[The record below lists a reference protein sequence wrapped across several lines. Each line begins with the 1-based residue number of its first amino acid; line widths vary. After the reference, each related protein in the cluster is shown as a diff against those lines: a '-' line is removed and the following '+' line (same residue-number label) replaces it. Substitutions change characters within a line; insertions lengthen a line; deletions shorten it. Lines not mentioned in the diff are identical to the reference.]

1 MHLELRCV
9 HDIRINVNVIQASS
23 VLMFVRFTHQ
33 GISFNLEGCPQAIAD
48 GGWGQPEKELQ
59 TRWPLLT
66 YGEGEGEVLSLINHS
81 FGDGPLGSVYTTLHV
96 YVLSLSSFY
105 FFTKKQ
111 DLGEGNKETNA
122 PTLLFPVCSLF
133 ARLRASLGSLAIFA
147 LLAIIGHCRGCLPI
161 ITVVICDAQ
170 RVSWRKA
177 HAVERS
183 EAKRSGV
190 GFLE

>member
-1 MHLELRCV
+1 MRFQLRCV
-9 HDIRINVNVIQASS
+9 HDIRINLNVIYASS

-122 PTLLFPVCSLF
+122 FVL
-133 ARLRASLGSLAIFA
+133 
-147 LLAIIGHCRGCLPI
+147 
-161 ITVVICDAQ
+161 
-170 RVSWRKA
+170 VSPGVSHGLVLRKA
-177 HAVERS
+177 SFAEDKDV
-183 EAKRSGV
+183 A
-190 GFLE
+190 FLLSVPGDNLHSFD

>member
-1 MHLELRCV
+1 MRFQLRCV
-9 HDIRINVNVIQASS
+9 HDIRINLNVIYASS

-48 GGWGQPEKELQ
+48 GGWGQPEKELR

-122 PTLLFPVCSLF
+122 FVL
-133 ARLRASLGSLAIFA
+133 
-147 LLAIIGHCRGCLPI
+147 
-161 ITVVICDAQ
+161 
-170 RVSWRKA
+170 VSPGVSHGLVLRKA
-177 HAVERS
+177 SFAEDKDV
-183 EAKRSGV
+183 A
-190 GFLE
+190 FLLSVPGDNLHSFD

>member
-1 MHLELRCV
+1 MRFQLRCV
-9 HDIRINVNVIQASS
+9 HDIRINLNVIYASS
-23 VLMFVRFTHQ
+23 VMMFVRFTHQ

-122 PTLLFPVCSLF
+122 FVLVSPGVSHGL
-133 ARLRASLGSLAIFA
+133 
-147 LLAIIGHCRGCLPI
+147 
-161 ITVVICDAQ
+161 VV
-170 RVSWRKA
+170 RKA
-177 HAVERS
+177 SFAEDKDV
-183 EAKRSGV
+183 A
-190 GFLE
+190 FLLSVPGDNLYSFD

>member
-48 GGWGQPEKELQ
+48 GGWGQPEKELR

-81 FGDGPLGSVYTTLHV
+81 FGDGPQVQSIPLHV

-122 PTLLFPVCSLF
+122 FCLSLREFSHGLVLRKDSFAEDKDVAFLLSVPGDNLYSF
-133 ARLRASLGSLAIFA
+133 
-147 LLAIIGHCRGCLPI
+147 
-161 ITVVICDAQ
+161 D
-170 RVSWRKA
+170 
-177 HAVERS
+177 
-183 EAKRSGV
+183 
-190 GFLE
+190 

>member
-1 MHLELRCV
+1 MRFQLRCV
-9 HDIRINVNVIQASS
+9 HDIRINLNVIYASS

-81 FGDGPLGSVYTTLHV
+81 FGDGPQVQSIPLHV

-122 PTLLFPVCSLF
+122 FCLSLREFSHGLVLRKDSFAEDKDVAFLLSVPGDNLHSF
-133 ARLRASLGSLAIFA
+133 
-147 LLAIIGHCRGCLPI
+147 
-161 ITVVICDAQ
+161 D
-170 RVSWRKA
+170 
-177 HAVERS
+177 
-183 EAKRSGV
+183 
-190 GFLE
+190 

>member
-1 MHLELRCV
+1 V
-9 HDIRINVNVIQASS
+9 HDIRINLNVIYASS

-48 GGWGQPEKELQ
+48 GGWGQPEKELR

-81 FGDGPLGSVYTTLHV
+81 FGDGPQVQSIPLHV

-122 PTLLFPVCSLF
+122 FV
-133 ARLRASLGSLAIFA
+133 
-147 LLAIIGHCRGCLPI
+147 
-161 ITVVICDAQ
+161 
-170 RVSWRKA
+170 
-177 HAVERS
+177 
-183 EAKRSGV
+183 
-190 GFLE
+190 

>member
-1 MHLELRCV
+1 
-9 HDIRINVNVIQASS
+9 
-23 VLMFVRFTHQ
+23 MFVRFTHQ

-48 GGWGQPEKELQ
+48 GGWGQPEKELR

-81 FGDGPLGSVYTTLHV
+81 FGDGPQVQSIPLHV

-170 RVSWRKA
+170 RVSLSSQKKT
-177 HAVERS
+177 S
-183 EAKRSGV
+183 EIAP
-190 GFLE
+190 LN